1 MGLQRLTRPVKAGV
15 AHLRRHGPCT
25 SFSFVGRMPFC
36 AVGLAMVRM
45 AERTPTAGDISAAT
59 PVTPQGG
66 SPGTVEK
73 QGIDPPFDESAQPR
87 CLSQAEGHGD
97 SGL

>member
-1 MGLQRLTRPVKAGV
+1 M
-15 AHLRRHGPCT
+15 HLVLFRWQNVILRSG
-25 SFSFVGRMPFC
+25 
-36 AVGLAMVRM
+36 
-45 AERTPTAGDISAAT
+45 AGDGEDGRTHAPRRRQADDPAT

-73 QGIDPPFDESAQPR
+73 QRIDPPFDESAQPR

>member
-1 MGLQRLTRPVKAGV
+1 M
-15 AHLRRHGPCT
+15 
-25 SFSFVGRMPFC
+25 SFC

-45 AERTPTAGDISAAT
+45 AERTPRAGDISPLSVDTAT

-73 QGIDPPFDESAQPR
+73 QRIDPPFDESAQPR